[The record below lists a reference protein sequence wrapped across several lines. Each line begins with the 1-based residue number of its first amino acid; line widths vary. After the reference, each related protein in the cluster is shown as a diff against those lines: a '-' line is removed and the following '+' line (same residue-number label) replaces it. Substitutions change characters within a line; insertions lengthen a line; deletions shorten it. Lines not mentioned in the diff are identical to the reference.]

1 MKLRSS
7 QVKHD
12 SDYMWF
18 FATPSLDSWTP
29 AVVRRGWVATRGPP
43 QAAPAEVVV
52 AVAPVVLTSVPSQG
66 TGPKGSSHGFHNE
79 FLKAFFFVITSNGFL
94 LLLAWHLLLEAM
106 HLFLVAFFVSVPS
119 VILVLERSEER
130 TKGKKNVYRK
140 KTLA

>member
-52 AVAPVVLTSVPSQG
+52 ARG
-66 TGPKGSSHGFHNE
+66 TGRVDIGTQSGH
-79 FLKAFFFVITSNGFL
+79 
-94 LLLAWHLLLEAM
+94 
-106 HLFLVAFFVSVPS
+106 
-119 VILVLERSEER
+119 RSER
-130 TKGKKNVYRK
+130 VKPW
-140 KTLA
+140 LPQ